1 MKSHNNQSQILEEK
15 IINLEKIRNENLR
28 TLKAQF
34 ESTYKELRPSRL
46 LIRGL
51 NDIKKEPQ
59 IKSHLFESLIS
70 ITGGYLSK
78 KLWIGNS
85 HSKVKN
91 LFGFVVQYV
100 TTKIILKKI
109 KS

>member
-1 MKSHNNQSQILEEK
+1 MKTHKNQSQILEEK
-15 IINLEKIRNENLR
+15 IISLEIKRNENLK

-34 ESTYKELRPSRL
+34 DSTYQELRPSRL
-46 LIRGL
+46 LIRAL

-59 IKSHLFESLIS
+59 VKGHLFESLIS

-78 KLWIGNS
+78 KMWIGNS

-91 LFGFVVQYV
+91 LFGYVVQYV
-100 TTKIILKKI
+100 TTKIILKKL
-109 KS
+109 KL